1 MRRSLAYMVMRL
13 LAAAALSDKLV
24 LRHTAWII
32 CPSLAGQSPGIDES
46 MATKVTSFGATPSR
60 LMPLNSETA
69 SSPSMD
75 ITVVHEMTSRSPM
88 NSKSLRAQP
97 GVPHL

>member
-1 MRRSLAYMVMRL
+1 MVMRL
-13 LAAAALSDKLV
+13 FAAAALSDKPV

-32 CPSLAGQSPGIDES
+32 CPSLTGQSPGIADS

-69 SSPSMD
+69 SFPSMD
-75 ITVVHEMTSRSPM
+75 VTVVHEMTSRWSM
-88 NSKSLRAQP
+88 NLKRFQAQS
-97 GVPHL
+97 GVLHL